1 MIMKFKAFF
10 VLFMF
15 VIPQCLLSA
24 DGVVI
29 RTVEGWLESGCVTW
43 EPLAGAADYHV
54 YISPAD
60 GTFLPID
67 RELVRDYGSYGR
79 ADMVGLRSGD
89 YRFRVVPVDAQGQE
103 MEAAA
108 AVTETFTVAA
118 HDRTGYA
125 HFGHDGGIGAYADD
139 GTLKEG
145 AKVLYVWAD
154 NAKTVSTDVIY
165 DKKGTRQT
173 FTGLQQIIYGYQKG
187 FDTTP
192 LAIRLIGT
200 IREEDMDELL
210 SSAEGLQVK
219 GRNAHS
225 TMNITIEGIGDDA
238 TIWGFGILL
247 RNCRS
252 VELRNFGIML
262 CRDDCVSI
270 DTDNSHL
277 WVHHLDLFY
286 GKTGGDSDQAKGD
299 GTIDVKGDSQY
310 ITIAAN
316 HFVDTGKSS
325 LCGMGS
331 ESGPNWISYHHN
343 WFDHSDSRHPRIRT
357 MSVHVWNN
365 YFDGVSKYGIGV
377 TSGGNAFVE
386 SNYFRNCKC
395 PMLISQQ
402 GSDPEGSAGT
412 FSSEDG
418 GMIKAFGNVIVGS
431 SRFVPHTQSASSFD
445 AYVAAERRER
455 VPDTYRSVHGA
466 FAYSNFDTDTT
477 LIYRCSPA
485 PADSVPAIVTG
496 PLGAGRMGHGDFRWT
511 FNNAK
516 QDTNYDVI
524 QELKEALQDYRSS
537 LVGFFG
543 TPIRNGGGTPVIGGD
558 DTEGDDDEGG
568 SDGDD
573 DAEGPWLTG
582 ATAGDYFFFNADNAK
597 RVETLIA
604 DGTIVLEDATFQ
616 PDYTDTK
623 NNRNVYVGSLQAV
636 SETGAVT
643 FHCPRGIST
652 FVAYMYRTGS
662 FKGEVQVSS
671 DGTNFRKVYAYSGSK
686 YIQEADF
693 SDYVRTPD
701 AVWVRITNTSTGGL
715 NIQGVRILYPRAT
728 AVERLSAD
736 ETKESAVYD
745 LAGRK
750 VSADGTRHGG
760 LQPGIYVA
768 GGRKILIR

>member
-1 MIMKFKAFF
+1 MKIRPLI
-10 VLFMF
+10 VLLF
-15 VIPQCLLSA
+15 LLLPLCGWSS

-29 RTVEGWLESGCVTW
+29 REAEGWLESGSVTW
-43 EPLAGAADYHV
+43 NLLPEAAGYRVFIAPDGGDYRQ
-54 YISPAD
+54 
-60 GTFLPID
+60 ID
-67 RELVRDYGSYGR
+67 PELVRDYGSYGR
-79 ADMVGLRSGD
+79 ADMVGLCSGC
-89 YRFRVVPVDAQGQE
+89 YRFRVVPVDGQE
-103 MEAAA
+103 AVLEELAAE
-108 AVTETFTVAA
+108 TEPFYVAP
-118 HDRTGYA
+118 HDRSGYA
-125 HFGHDGGIGAYADD
+125 HFGFDGGVGAYNDD
-139 GTLKEG
+139 GTLKDG

-154 NAKTVSTDVIY
+154 NAKTISTDVIY

-219 GRNAHS
+219 GKGAHS

-277 WVHHLDLFY
+277 WLHHLDLYY

-325 LCGMGS
+325 LCGMSS

-357 MSVHVWNN
+357 MSVHIWNN
-365 YFDGVSKYGIGV
+365 YFDGVSKYGVGV

-386 SNYFRNCKC
+386 GNYFRNCKC

-418 GMIKAFGNVIVGS
+418 GMIKAYGNAIVGS
-431 SRFVPHTQSASSFD
+431 SRFVPHTQNATSFD
-445 AYVAAERRER
+445 AYVATERGER
-455 VPDTYRSVHGA
+455 VPDTCRSVHGA

-477 LIYRCSPA
+477 LIYSYASA
-485 PADSVPAIVTG
+485 PADSVPFLVTG
-496 PLGAGRMGHGDFRWT
+496 ALGAGRMAHGDFHWT
-511 FNNAK
+511 FNDAK

-524 QELKEALQDYRSS
+524 AELKEALQEYRSS

-558 DTEGDDDEGG
+558 GDEGDEEEEDTEEM
-568 SDGDD
+568 
-573 DAEGPWLTG
+573 PWL
-582 ATAGDYFFFNADNAK
+582 AGPNASDYFFFNGDNAK
-597 RVETLIA
+597 QVEALIA
-604 DGTIVLEDATFQ
+604 DGTIVLENATFQ
-616 PDYTDTK
+616 PEYTDAK

-636 SETGAVT
+636 SGTGTVT

-671 DGTNFRKVYAYSGSK
+671 DGVSFRKVYDYSGSK

-693 SDYVRTPD
+693 SSYVRTTD
-701 AVWVRITNTSTGGL
+701 NVWVRITNTSTGGL

-728 AVERLSAD
+728 GIEVVAD
-736 ETKESAVYD
+736 GKESAVYD
-745 LAGRK
+745 LAGRI
-750 VSADGTRHGG
+750 VSADGTRHEG
-760 LQPGIYVA
+760 LQPGIYVS
-768 GGRKILIR
+768 GGRKMLIR